1 MQMSNP
7 GSRTGAPFTATGPAP
22 AQPQNLTAAPSTE
35 GVLGLRFF
43 AYLIDLMI
51 IFGLAALLGLVIGVL
66 GVVTLGL
73 AWSLYIVLAPG
84 TAILYSAVTV
94 GGRRQSTIG
103 MRMAGLR
110 VVNAS
115 SGTRVDWVTAAIHAF
130 LFYIAAS
137 TLLLWIVDI
146 VIGVARD
153 DKRMGHDLVVGL
165 MVVRSR

>member
-1 MQMSNP
+1 MANP
-7 GSRTGAPFTATGPAP
+7 GPRTSPPFTATGPAP
-22 AQPQNLTAAPSTE
+22 TNLAGVAPAFSTE
-35 GVLGLRFF
+35 GVLSLRFF
-43 AYLIDLMI
+43 AYLIDILIVFALMAV
-51 IFGLAALLGLVIGVL
+51 LWVVIGVL

-73 AWSLYIVLAPG
+73 AWSLYLVLVPG

-103 MRMAGLR
+103 MRMMGLR
-110 VVNAS
+110 VVNAT
-115 SGTRVDWVTAAIHAF
+115 SGTRVDWVTAGIHAF

-137 TLLLWIVDI
+137 TFLLWVVDI

-165 MVVRSR
+165 MLVRSR

>member
-1 MQMSNP
+1 MQHADP
-7 GSRTGAPFTATGPAP
+7 RTDAPFSRTGPSALDRGGVPG
-22 AQPQNLTAAPSTE
+22 APSTE

-43 AYLIDLMI
+43 AYLIDILI
-51 IFGLAALLGLVIGVL
+51 VFGLMAVLGLVIGVL

-73 AWSLYIVLAPG
+73 AWSLYLVLVPG
-84 TAILYSAVTV
+84 TAILYSAATV
-94 GGRRQSTIG
+94 GGRAQATVG
-103 MRMAGLR
+103 MRMLGLR

-137 TLLLWIVDI
+137 TFLLWIVDI
-146 VIGVARD
+146 VIGVGRA

-165 MVVRSR
+165 AVVRAR